1 MVEPGATGRRFTLTL
16 SQGLFK
22 RRTLTRRLYI
32 NSVKA
37 INGVKTANSEK
48 TVNGV
53 ETVNEKKAATGAIIA
68 VNVA

>member
-22 RRTLTRRLYI
+22 RRTTARRLYI

-48 TVNGV
+48 TVN
-53 ETVNEKKAATGAIIA
+53 EKKAATGAIIA
-68 VNVA
+68 VNIA